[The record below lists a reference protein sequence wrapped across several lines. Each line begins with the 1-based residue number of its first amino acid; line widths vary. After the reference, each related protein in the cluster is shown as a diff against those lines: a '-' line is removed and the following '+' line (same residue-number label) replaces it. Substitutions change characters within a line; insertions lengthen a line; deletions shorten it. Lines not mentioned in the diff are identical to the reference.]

1 MHTYWLNN
9 TLLLS
14 YIFFHFSITACLWIS
29 HSQLYFTN
37 EETGSE
43 FKAAHSES
51 HRFYNFSV
59 SCLFVSHVTFP
70 FWHFSSIMKQ
80 VHFID
85 IVKKDIRPLHQ
96 EGLDE
101 AENPNSRKLIKIE
114 RLISLSCKR
123 SLDIGRFGALRL
135 EEFKFLLFFWFIMY
149 NFIHEVISWS
159 RIAARAPDSPCIYQP
174 TRNTR
179 LSFCRHF
186 PGTVRTTFAHF
197 PLARICN
204 MVTAWGWGDFYSG
217 QPYAQLK
224 KKKKAD
230 SIFKR

>member
-1 MHTYWLNN
+1 
-9 TLLLS
+9 
-14 YIFFHFSITACLWIS
+14 
-29 HSQLYFTN
+29 
-37 EETGSE
+37 
-43 FKAAHSES
+43 
-51 HRFYNFSV
+51 
-59 SCLFVSHVTFP
+59 
-70 FWHFSSIMKQ
+70 
-80 VHFID
+80 
-85 IVKKDIRPLHQ
+85 
-96 EGLDE
+96 
-101 AENPNSRKLIKIE
+101 
-114 RLISLSCKR
+114 
-123 SLDIGRFGALRL
+123 
-135 EEFKFLLFFWFIMY
+135 MY

-224 KKKKAD
+224 KKKKKQILFSKD
-230 SIFKR
+230 KIRMGILGLTSILYQSHETAMGTY